1 MKETMRERKRDI
13 MSQSQRQ
20 RLRGGD
26 SKRE

>member
-1 MKETMRERKRDI
+1 MKETMRERKRDV
-13 MSQSQRQ
+13 MSQRQ